1 MKRPKSPL
9 ILNYVIINLTKP
21 FNNVVLM
28 YILNLYLLKIT
39 ISPEIEVSNK
49 RLYLQLNIFELI
61 ISMVIIMVVKL

>member
-1 MKRPKSPL
+1 MKRPKSPP

-28 YILNLYLLKIT
+28 YIINLYLLKIT

>member
-1 MKRPKSPL
+1 MKRPKSPP

-39 ISPEIEVSNK
+39 IPEIEVSNK